1 VPVIKIL
8 GGLMK
13 EKIEQAVLK
22 IMDDLSDRSGFDLG
36 GLDEEIIEEI
46 KTTWI
51 GLIEK
56 ALQ

>member
-1 VPVIKIL
+1 
-8 GGLMK
+8 MK